1 MDYISVSRP
10 SDAVNLN
17 MAELTAAAV
26 VRIEKELLNSRT
38 RNNKEII
45 NYLKDSDRPRED
57 FQVLQNSTIQKIGH
71 KCNLERSE
79 NVKVS
84 RSQGSR
90 YWVP

>member
-1 MDYISVSRP
+1 M
-10 SDAVNLN
+10 NLN